1 MRKSEEG
8 KNNWSQ
14 QRDERTIIRVQSRK
28 LGMESKKKV
37 SGYRGKEPY
46 KEKEEG
52 EDEKGED
59 DEQKG

>member
-14 QRDERTIIRVQSRK
+14 QRDEKTIIRVRSRK
-28 LGMESKKKV
+28 LGMKSKKKV
-37 SGYRGKEPY
+37 SGYRENEPY

-52 EDEKGED
+52 EQKGED
-59 DEQKG
+59 EER